1 MSPQNKS
8 TIYFTYKGIVWKL
21 LADPESSLLILES
34 RDEETRQVNFAAIDL
49 ETQQQLWN
57 SLSLK
62 ESWWAGLEEVKY
74 GYVVLHGYKDI
85 QNPEH
90 QGIYVFDARTGK
102 PVWENSEFAFFSLD
116 EGGLI
121 AYDPLSP
128 ERVYKRFNMKSGVL
142 EQELTESDIV
152 LQWNKRQSDSKFLQ
166 NPSHYTVESTYFEKI
181 ANFIKVFTGLKP
193 ETALDYLEYNSKIM
207 VSFYSKVGE
216 KMVNYL
222 LVVDEEGEILYN
234 ETIGAELNGIGLD
247 SFFLFKEQLIFVKN
261 KKELVI
267 LGV

>member
-1 MSPQNKS
+1 LSRQNKS

-21 LADPESSLLILES
+21 LADTKSSLLVVES
-34 RDEETRQVNFAAIDL
+34 RDEETRKVNFAAIDL
-49 ETQQQLWN
+49 ETRKQLWD
-57 SLSLK
+57 SLAIK
-62 ESWWAGLEEVKY
+62 ETWWAGLEEVNY

-102 PVWENSEFAFFSLD
+102 PVWENAAYTFFSLD
-116 EGGLI
+116 EEGLI

-128 ERVYKRFNMKSGVL
+128 ERVYKRFNSRNGAI
-142 EQELTESDIV
+142 EQELTESEIAD
-152 LQWNKRQSDSKFLQ
+152 QWNKDSNTSSLLQ
-166 NPSHYTVESTYFEKI
+166 NPSHYTLENSYFEKI
-181 ANFIKVFTGLKP
+181 SNFIEAFTELKP
-193 ETALDYLEYNSKIM
+193 EMALDYLEHNSKII

-222 LVVDEEGEILYN
+222 LVVNEEGDVLYN
-234 ETIGAELNGIGLD
+234 EAIGAELNGIGLD
-247 SFFLFKEQLIFVKN
+247 SFFMFKEQLIFVKN